1 MMSEIG
7 YCIDQGINND
17 VRINATKYQKIR
29 IRAFKAI
36 NEPHT
41 CFIFIKK
48 HHEILKHYGLE
59 IITSNNNNWAN
70 SPNVYVLVAESLTTG
85 EMIGGA
91 RIHIANEHERLPI
104 EDAVFHMDPKIVDF
118 IEKYS
123 IQGGVG
129 ELCGLWNSLH
139 HKKIGLSVRL
149 ARASIAVVNQ
159 LKFST
164 LMAIVGR
171 ATLNGSRHIG
181 FVENKMLGDKG
192 TFPYPKK
199 DMIAWVLGV
208 LNARTLE
215 TASTRDKKIIQEL
228 RENPCQFKKEQA
240 GRIELNIDY
249 QLTIKNKQ
257 YDNYLA
263 I

>member
-59 IITSNNNNWAN
+59 IITSNNNDWAN
-70 SPNVYVLVAESLTTG
+70 SPNVYVLVAELITTG

-104 EDAVFHMDPKIVDF
+104 EAAVYHMDPKIVDL
-118 IEKYS
+118 IKKYS

-129 ELCGLWNSLH
+129 EVCGLWNSLKYKRFGLG
-139 HKKIGLSVRL
+139 KKL
-149 ARASIAVVNQ
+149 ARSAIAVVNQ
-159 LKFST
+159 INITS

-171 ATLNGSRHIG
+171 ATLQTCRNIG
-181 FVENKMLGDKG
+181 FVESKILGNNG
-192 TFPYPKK
+192 TFPYPKE
-199 DMIAWVLGV
+199 DLYAWALGY
-208 LNARTLE
+208 LNAKTLE
-215 TASTRDKKIIQEL
+215 TAISKDKKIIQEL
-228 RENPCQFKKEQA
+228 RETPCQIKKEQA
-240 GRIELNIDY
+240 GRLKLIIDY
-249 QLTIKNKQ
+249 QLSIK
-257 YDNYLA
+257 L
-263 I
+263 